1 MDNLINQNKIE
12 SIPVVMLGSFG
23 HAGIDW
29 VHSLLD
35 NHDEI
40 LIMPAFSFF
49 RSIDR
54 VEFNTDLNFDDSD
67 NKSTTKAI
75 SSLFLHDNAYQLKR
89 RKIIDKNNLVEFE
102 KNLFF
107 YLNNSLEKNKKKK
120 LFFGI
125 HYAYSKIY
133 GIDLNKKK
141 LIVSHEHLSWHSKK
155 YLEYF
160 NSKFLFIFRDPRAV
174 LGGGI
179 LRMQNSNSDK
189 IINAFQYD
197 TMILDMLTAFKFFL
211 KNKDISYHLLNETM
225 HLDLKKEMMKL
236 ARLLNINFS
245 FSMLEQT
252 FLGQEWKG
260 ESSYLAK
267 DELENSPPNDYYF
280 PKNVEKRW
288 RSILSDEEILIIEV
302 VFEKMMKEF
311 NFKFDNKL
319 SLMKKVKGYFLFFTK
334 YQHQQKYFFNKHI
347 IILRNILRRLVIL
360 FSEKQFKTLFKFK

>member
-1 MDNLINQNKIE
+1 MRYY
-12 SIPVVMLGSFG
+12 V
-23 HAGIDW
+23 
-29 VHSLLD
+29 
-35 NHDEI
+35 
-40 LIMPAFSFF
+40 PALVF

-75 SSLFLHDNAYQLKR
+75 SNLFLHDNAYQLKR

-189 IINAFQYD
+189 IIIAFQYD
-197 TMILDMLTAFKFFL
+197 TMIL
-211 KNKDISYHLLNETM
+211 IC
-225 HLDLKKEMMKL
+225 
-236 ARLLNINFS
+236 
-245 FSMLEQT
+245 
-252 FLGQEWKG
+252 
-260 ESSYLAK
+260 
-267 DELENSPPNDYYF
+267 
-280 PKNVEKRW
+280 
-288 RSILSDEEILIIEV
+288 
-302 VFEKMMKEF
+302 
-311 NFKFDNKL
+311 
-319 SLMKKVKGYFLFFTK
+319 
-334 YQHQQKYFFNKHI
+334 
-347 IILRNILRRLVIL
+347 
-360 FSEKQFKTLFKFK
+360 